1 MLSKG
6 QGFTDTTIKIG
17 ATFPLSGAIAFVGQE
32 CAGGIDAYVKLV
44 NARGGIHGRK
54 IELISYDDGFDPA
67 QTLANVKRLWEQDKV
82 AMVFAFV
89 VDSANEYVRSKNIP
103 FFTFGGSPGAFA
115 SKYPTIIPVGGSFL
129 TWGQQVAISVT
140 KYMNRHP
147 KVVAVMTDSQI
158 LNTQVTAKY
167 LEDYWKKLGAEKVF
181 VEPVDMTQGDCS
193 AQVLK
198 YKQAG
203 VEYWD
208 WQSFAF
214 VFCMPAEERLGWR
227 PPLGQGGP
235 VASMGSLSSTIGRS
249 MEGVVAGAPSD
260 LPDGRPRFNAPT
272 KAHLEMVEA
281 MKRYHPSLAGYQ
293 LSSPALG
300 AYYFAAKYI
309 VSGALQGAGDLY
321 GELSSDALLRW
332 IYQSSNYDTGVTT
345 PIRGYKPNCKQG
357 NNTTWWGLW
366 KWDDG
371 QQKLVN
377 NPLGPHVDNSW
388 YTQDPCFMSKVADEV
403 IK

>member
-1 MLSKG
+1 
-6 QGFTDTTIKIG
+6 
-17 ATFPLSGAIAFVGQE
+17 
-32 CAGGIDAYVKLV
+32 
-44 NARGGIHGRK
+44 
-54 IELISYDDGFDPA
+54 
-67 QTLANVKRLWEQDKV
+67 
-82 AMVFAFV
+82 
-89 VDSANEYVRSKNIP
+89 
-103 FFTFGGSPGAFA
+103 
-115 SKYPTIIPVGGSFL
+115 
-129 TWGQQVAISVT
+129 
-140 KYMNRHP
+140 
-147 KVVAVMTDSQI
+147 
-158 LNTQVTAKY
+158 
-167 LEDYWKKLGAEKVF
+167 
-181 VEPVDMTQGDCS
+181 
-193 AQVLK
+193 
-198 YKQAG
+198 
-203 VEYWD
+203 
-208 WQSFAF
+208 
-214 VFCMPAEERLGWR
+214 
-227 PPLGQGGP
+227 
-235 VASMGSLSSTIGRS
+235 
-249 MEGVVAGAPSD
+249 
-260 LPDGRPRFNAPT
+260 
-272 KAHLEMVEA
+272 

-377 NPLGPHVDNSW
+377 NPPGPHVDNSW